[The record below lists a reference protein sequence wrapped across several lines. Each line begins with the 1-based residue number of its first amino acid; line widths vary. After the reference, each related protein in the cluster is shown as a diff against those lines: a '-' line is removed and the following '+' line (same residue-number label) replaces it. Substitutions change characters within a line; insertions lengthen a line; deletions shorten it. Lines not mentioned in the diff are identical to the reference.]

1 MADHNNKHNDS
12 EDDSFLRNAKE
23 ESEGEHVG
31 KVRLEYSSSGFGKVD
46 KEVKE
51 LGKHFKELRKEIEE
65 GVKEA
70 FNDIVSSV
78 GKVVLGFVSIKKS
91 LSSTYETILEVN
103 KEWTNLSVRFGS
115 MKGGEHALHF
125 VNELSKK
132 IPVAREEII
141 GTVSSLKSLNFQL
154 KEIEGLPLE
163 DLGTYAAVTGKSMSS
178 LVKQVEDL
186 TRFPQDLSKAYD
198 IAQELAESGLLRP
211 GETVQTVVND
221 MMRGI
226 SKIRG
231 KPGEMIFGSKAA
243 FEEILR
249 SLNKYYART
258 REMANSSIELTLQ
271 RAKNSLTTLQE
282 AVLGKFDDVNSPM
295 HKLLTMVNDFIDQLN
310 DKSST
315 LHHFF
320 EDIGKVFKLFITG
333 IGPYL
338 KVVSFGIVHLVWLV
352 GRLADLIQ
360 ILEDAGLPV
369 MELLGGILGIITASK
384 GLKILTEGFI
394 GLGQWIRLT
403 SSDVKDLYSSLK
415 NVVSVIGSKASSLWE
430 GLSSIFK
437 SKKGVEDLGS
447 FVPSISGYS
456 PAGKTPLAGLTGK
469 TPLGRPPGPG
479 MSAVLSKDVTPKAG
493 LPTEIPSIAS
503 KTPGTE
509 STPYDEIT
517 KSPSS
522 EKKVGIIEKIN
533 SISGKNLLQIAGSL
547 VAVAGALWIF
557 AKALQEFSNVESPLK
572 SLGLAIASL
581 GLLGVAL
588 YGFMAIMSTFSL
600 ALPVMLGGLLALVVI
615 SASMLALAFAFQ
627 LFAGAMNDLADALI
641 KLADVSLVELG
652 FGFQALGVGL
662 SSFVVMVAN
671 PLTLLGLEMLSGVLP
686 DISNSLEK
694 MSLSAEGVVKL
705 PPALTELSK
714 VDLSKVASSL
724 SGIEFPK
731 GAGGGVGG
739 PTYNLYVSGYIQSI
753 DELKKQLDRLDNKK
767 RLR

>member
-115 MKGGEHALHF
+115 MKGGEQALHF

-141 GTVSSLKSLNFQL
+141 STVSSLKSLNFQL

-186 TRFPQDLSKAYD
+186 TRFPQDLSKAYE

-226 SKIRG
+226 SKIKG

-271 RAKNSLTTLQE
+271 RLKNSLTTLQE

-295 HKLLTMVNDFIDQLN
+295 HKLLTMINDFIDELN

-333 IGPYL
+333 IGPYI
-338 KVVSFGIVHLVWLV
+338 KVVSYGVVGLVLLV

-369 MELLGGILGIITASK
+369 VELLGGILGIITASK

-403 SSDVKDLYSSLK
+403 SLDAKDLYSSLK

-447 FVPSISGYS
+447 FVP
-456 PAGKTPLAGLTGK
+456 AGKTPFARPSGK
-469 TPLGRPPGPG
+469 TPLGLPPGPVLP
-479 MSAVLSKDVTPKAG
+479 AVISKAGLPHVTPEAG

-509 STPYDEIT
+509 SSPYEEIIE
-517 KSPSS
+517 SPSS

-533 SISGKNLLQIAGSL
+533 SISGRNLLQIAGSL

-581 GLLGVAL
+581 GLLGAAL

-615 SASMLALAFAFQ
+615 SASILALAFAFQ

>member
-141 GTVSSLKSLNFQL
+141 STVSSLKSLNFQL

-186 TRFPQDLSKAYD
+186 TRFPQDLSKAYE

-249 SLNKYYART
+249 SLNKYYVRT

-271 RAKNSLTTLQE
+271 RLKNSLTTLQE

-295 HKLLTMVNDFIDQLN
+295 HKLLMMINDFIDELN

-320 EDIGKVFKLFITG
+320 EDIGKIFKLFITG
-333 IGPYL
+333 IGPYI
-338 KVVSFGIVHLVWLV
+338 KVVSHAVVGLVSLV

-369 MELLGGILGIITASK
+369 VELLGGILGIITVSK

-447 FVPSISGYS
+447 FVP
-456 PAGKTPLAGLTGK
+456 AGKTPFT
-469 TPLGRPPGPG
+469 RPPGKTSLGQPLG
-479 MSAVLSKDVTPKAG
+479 PVSSAVVSKAGLPPVTPGAG
-493 LPTEIPSIAS
+493 LPTEIPNIVS

-509 STPYDEIT
+509 STPYEEIT

-581 GLLGVAL
+581 GLLGAAL
-588 YGFMAIMSTFSL
+588 YGFMTIMSTFSL

-615 SASMLALAFAFQ
+615 SASILALAFAFQ
-627 LFAGAMNDLADALI
+627 LFAGAMNDLSDALI

-652 FGFQALGVGL
+652 FGFQALGTGL